1 MAPGLMAPGLMA
13 PAAGPAA
20 RRLARQRG
28 LDLQRVHG
36 SGHRGRITVE
46 DVAQDLPAR
55 PAASAVT
62 ARADLS
68 DLLDRLPALAS
79 LSGRHAPPLTPLLIK
94 AAAVALRV
102 SPDLAPL
109 SVSKGAERWA
119 LDHGAVAASLGVAP
133 LARAMPQLAAPP
145 ARGAGRRGASLRL
158 DGPVRGAAYHD
169 GAVCAR
175 SYLHV
180 TVECH
185 ANAEP
190 FVRALV
196 ALLETPDLMFAA

>member
-1 MAPGLMAPGLMA
+1 MT

-55 PAASAVT
+55 AAASPVT

-79 LSGRHAPPLTPLLIK
+79 LSGRHAPLTPLLIK

-119 LDHGAVAASLGVAP
+119 LDHGAAAGSLGVAP
-133 LARAMPQLAAPP
+133 LTRAMPQLTAPP

-158 DGPVRGAAYHD
+158 DGPVRGAAYHG

-185 ANAEP
+185 ADAEP

-196 ALLETPDLMFAA
+196 ALLETPDLVFAA

>member
-1 MAPGLMAPGLMA
+1 MT

-109 SVSKGAERWA
+109 SVSKGTERWA
-119 LDHGAVAASLGVAP
+119 LDHGAAAGSLGVAP
-133 LARAMPQLAAPP
+133 LARAMPQFAAPQFAAPP

-180 TVECH
+180 TVECQ
-185 ANAEP
+185 ADAEP

-196 ALLETPDLMFAA
+196 ALLETPDLVFAA

>member
-1 MAPGLMAPGLMA
+1 MT

-55 PAASAVT
+55 DATSPVT

-79 LSGRHAPPLTPLLIK
+79 LSGHAPLTPLLIK

-109 SVSKGAERWA
+109 SVAKGAERWA
-119 LDHGAVAASLGVAP
+119 LDHGAAAGSLGVAP
-133 LARAMPQLAAPP
+133 LARAMPQLTAPP

-185 ANAEP
+185 ADAEP

-196 ALLETPDLMFAA
+196 ALLETPDLVFAA